1 MLHKTSQQTNP
12 AIPLTL
18 AHHLPQ
24 GKTNKQATER
34 ESERMSFISEETRY
48 HSFILFLRILKTQFL
63 YLCLVK
69 TILQTEFVLCK
80 ILLLAPH
87 FSCYF
92 GIILVNKYVD
102 IFPKLCLWG
111 VLLKT
116 NKKPPHTMLVLKL
129 DVPKC

>member
-12 AIPLTL
+12 AIPLTP
-18 AHHLPQ
+18 AHRLPQ

-34 ESERMSFISEETRY
+34 ESERKSFISEETRY
-48 HSFILFLRILKTQFL
+48 RSFILFLRILKTQFL

-69 TILQTEFVLCK
+69 TILQTEFALCK

-87 FSCYF
+87 FTCYF
-92 GIILVNKYVD
+92 GIILVNKYVHV
-102 IFPKLCLWG
+102 FPKLCFWG
-111 VLLKT
+111 VPLKT
-116 NKKPPHTMLVLKL
+116 NKKPPHTMLVTKL